1 MTYEE
6 EEEERK
12 LSQRVSFRMRVF
24 PLMEMLQAAAKKG
37 VPVMWGVP

>member
-1 MTYEE
+1 
-6 EEEERK
+6 
-12 LSQRVSFRMRVF
+12 MRVF